1 MGAPFV
7 EELKKGG
14 TEAMHK
20 ILSNEELMLK
30 VNAKLGG
37 LPDELGQGMK
47 MIAERS
53 MTLHEAAKNGDLDTC
68 KAYITKQNQA
78 GVSIDH
84 LNPNGITA
92 LGFAIGADR
101 AEVAKLLL
109 SCKAN
114 LHTVDAKGN
123 SGAHYAAGY
132 GRREMLEFLLAAKSD
147 PNKKNKD
154 GKSPLDLTTQNKRQA
169 TTEVLKQ
176 AGAQ

>member
-1 MGAPFV
+1 MG
-7 EELKKGG
+7 
-14 TEAMHK
+14 
-20 ILSNEELMLK
+20 
-30 VNAKLGG
+30 
-37 LPDELGQGMK
+37 
-47 MIAERS
+47 
-53 MTLHEAAKNGDLDTC
+53 GDLDSC

-84 LNPNGITA
+84 FNPNGITA

-132 GRREMLEFLLAAKSD
+132 GRKEMLEALLAAKSD
-147 PNKKNKD
+147 PNQKNSE
-154 GKSPLDLTTQNKRQA
+154 GKSPLDLATGNKQEA
-169 TTEVLKQ
+169 TIEVLKK
-176 AGAQ
+176 AGAHC